1 MANIKSQKKRIIT
14 NERRRMRNK
23 GVRTELRTYVKRFRQ
38 SVAAGELDEAQET
51 LKVASRALDK
61 AASKGV
67 IHRNN
72 AANRKSELARRLTRA
87 TRP

>member
-23 GVRTELRTYVKRFRQ
+23 GVRTELRTYVKQFRQ
-38 SVAAGELDEAQET
+38 TVDGGNLDEAQEA
-51 LKVASRALDK
+51 LKVASRALDR

-67 IHRNN
+67 IHKNN
-72 AANRKSELARRLTRA
+72 AANRKSELAQRLNRA